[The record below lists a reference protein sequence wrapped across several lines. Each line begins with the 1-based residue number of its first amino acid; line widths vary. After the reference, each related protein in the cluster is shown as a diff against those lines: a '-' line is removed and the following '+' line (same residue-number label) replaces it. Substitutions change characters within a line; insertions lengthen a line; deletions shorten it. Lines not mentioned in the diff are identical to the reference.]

1 MVYAQISTYGRQRKE
16 NSEKV
21 IMHLYIEEIDL
32 EHLKEFTEQID
43 KATKDEPINIYVASI
58 GWWTEVAEQ
67 YVNIINAIENPCK
80 LFATHIHS
88 CALRMYMN
96 ITKERSFASSA
107 YSICHAPA
115 YSVRMMNKN
124 QPRWDDDK
132 FLYSDIVNEPLSYLT
147 KEENERYMNG
157 DDVYLNRERLREI
170 FWF

>member
-1 MVYAQISTYGRQRKE
+1 
-16 NSEKV
+16 
-21 IMHLYIEEIDL
+21 MHLYIEEIDL

-67 YVNIINAIENPCK
+67 YVNIINALENPCK